1 MLALIVD
8 DSRTMRVILRR
19 TLRGLGY
26 EAIEAE
32 NGAEAL
38 ALLESGVTPDVCL
51 VDWYMP
57 VLDGLGFIH
66 AVKQR
71 PDWRHLVLMMV
82 TSEAETSAIVR
93 ALAAGA
99 HEYLV
104 KPFTTD
110 AIADKLQILGLPTHR
125 PDEVP
130 A

>member
-1 MLALIVD
+1 MLALVVD
-8 DSRTMRVILRR
+8 DSRTMRTILRR
-19 TLRGLGY
+19 TLRSLGY
-26 EAIEAE
+26 DTIEAE
-32 NGAEAL
+32 HGAAAL
-38 ALLESGVTPDVCL
+38 DLLEAGASPDVIL
-51 VDWYMP
+51 IDWNMP

-71 PDWRHLVLMMV
+71 PGWRHLVLMMV

-104 KPFTTD
+104 KPFTTE
-110 AIADKLQILGLPTHR
+110 AIAEKLQILGLPAHR
-125 PDEVP
+125 QDEVP

>member
-1 MLALIVD
+1 MLALVVD
-8 DSRTMRVILRR
+8 DSRTMRSILRR
-19 TLRGLGY
+19 TLRSLDY
-26 EAIEAE
+26 DTVEAE

-38 ALLESGVTPDVCL
+38 AVLESGVAPDVCL
-51 VDWYMP
+51 IDWNMP

-71 PDWRHLVLMMV
+71 PHWRHLVLMMV

-104 KPFTTD
+104 KPFTAD
-110 AIADKLQILGLPTHR
+110 AIADKLQILGLPAHR
-125 PDEVP
+125 TDEVP